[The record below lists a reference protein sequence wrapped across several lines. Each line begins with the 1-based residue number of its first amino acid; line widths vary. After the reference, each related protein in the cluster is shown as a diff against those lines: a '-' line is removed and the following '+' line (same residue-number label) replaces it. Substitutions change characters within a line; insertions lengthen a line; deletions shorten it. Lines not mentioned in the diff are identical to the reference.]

1 MVGMLSDGWFDFS
14 VGFVLDLLSSRTSGD
29 FKGVEDETEVSWSP
43 RSKKELRGTLES
55 LCLQGQKIV

>member
-1 MVGMLSDGWFDFS
+1 MDGSILVWALFWIAE
-14 VGFVLDLLSSRTSGD
+14 D

-55 LCLQGQKIV
+55 LVCSLLV